1 MKIRQTYITS
11 FVTLVLAFLW
21 MLSGTLAD
29 EEFEVK
35 AKTQLETISSVTV
48 LNSSALEKAKKIK
61 VSGTTEA
68 DKLIKIRAEASGT
81 VVSRPV
87 KQGQF
92 VKKDQLICQLYNAG
106 RTSYPKVKAPFDGY
120 LETFSVK
127 EGDYLNTGAVCA
139 TIIDPDPMRLIGEI
153 SEKEINF
160 VKVGAKAVAELI
172 SGKKVEG
179 VVSFVS
185 TSANK
190 GTRTFRVEIDVENS
204 DRSIRDGVSAQIAIE
219 GDTILAHKISPSI
232 LMLGEAGELGIRTV
246 NEDDQVEFKKI
257 EILEDSMEG
266 IWITGLPKNTR
277 IITVGQEY
285 VFQGQTVNVK
295 EISESPEA

>member
-11 FVTLVLAFLW
+11 FITLVIAILW
-21 MLSGTLAD
+21 MLSGMLAD
-29 EEFEVK
+29 DEFEVK
-35 AKTQLETISSVTV
+35 TKTQLETISSVTV
-48 LNSSALEKAKKIK
+48 LNSTAAEKAKKIK

-87 KQGQF
+87 QQGQF
-92 VKKDQLICQLYNAG
+92 VKKDQLICQLYNAS
-106 RTSYPKVKAPFDGY
+106 RSSYPKVKAPFDGY

-139 TIIDPDPMRLIGEI
+139 TIIDPDPMRLIGEV

-160 VKVGAKAVAELI
+160 VKVGAKAEAELI

-190 GTRTFRVEIDVENS
+190 GTRTFRVEIDVKNS
-204 DRSIRDGVSAQIAIE
+204 DRSIRDGVSAQIAIK

-257 EILEDSMEG
+257 YILEDSMEG

-277 IITVGQEY
+277 IITIGQEY

-295 EISESPEA
+295 EISASPEA

>member
-11 FVTLVLAFLW
+11 FITLVIAVLW
-21 MLSGTLAD
+21 MLSGMLAD
-29 EEFEVK
+29 DEFEVK
-35 AKTQLETISSVTV
+35 TKTQLETISSVTV
-48 LNSSALEKAKKIK
+48 LNSTASEKAKKIK

-87 KQGQF
+87 QQGQF
-92 VKKDQLICQLYNAG
+92 VKKDQLICQLYNAS
-106 RTSYPKVKAPFDGY
+106 RSSYPKVKAPFDGY

-139 TIIDPDPMRLIGEI
+139 TIIDPDPMRLIGEV

-160 VKVGAKAVAELI
+160 VKVGAKAEAELI

-190 GTRTFRVEIDVENS
+190 GTRTFRVEIDVKNS

-257 EILEDSMEG
+257 DILEDSMEG

-277 IITVGQEY
+277 IITIGQEY

-295 EISESPEA
+295 EISASPEA

>member
-11 FVTLVLAFLW
+11 FLTLILAIGW
-21 MLSGTLAD
+21 MLSGILSD
-29 EEFEVK
+29 KGFE
-35 AKTQLETISSVTV
+35 AKTKVALETISSVTV
-48 LNSSALEKAKKIK
+48 LNSNALEKAKKIK

-68 DKLIKIRAEASGT
+68 NRLIKIRAEASGT

-106 RTSYPKVKAPFDGY
+106 RTSYPKVNAPFDGY

-139 TIIDPDPMRLIGEI
+139 TIIDPDPMRLIGEV

-160 VKVGAKAVAELI
+160 VKVGAKAGAELI
-172 SGKKVEG
+172 SGRKVKG

-185 TSANK
+185 TSANR
-190 GTRTFRVEIDVENS
+190 GTRTFRVEIDVKNS
-204 DRSIRDGVSAQIAIE
+204 DRSIRDGVSAQIEIE

-246 NEDDQVEFKKI
+246 NEDNQVEFKKI
-257 EILEDSMEG
+257 EILEDSMDG
-266 IWITGLPKNTR
+266 IWISGLPRNIR
-277 IITVGQEY
+277 IITIGQEY
-285 VFQGQTVNVK
+285 VFQGQIVNVK

>member
-11 FVTLVLAFLW
+11 FLTLVLAFLW
-21 MLSGTLAD
+21 MLSGMLSD
-29 EEFEVK
+29 DEFEVK

-139 TIIDPDPMRLIGEI
+139 TIIDPDPMRLIGEV

-190 GTRTFRVEIDVENS
+190 GTRTFRVEIDVKNS

-257 EILEDSMEG
+257 DILEDSMEG

-295 EISESPEA
+295 EISASPEA

>member
-11 FVTLVLAFLW
+11 FITLVIAILW
-21 MLSGTLAD
+21 MLSGMLAD
-29 EEFEVK
+29 DEFEVK
-35 AKTQLETISSVTV
+35 TKTQLETISSVTV
-48 LNSSALEKAKKIK
+48 LNSTGSEKAKKIK

-92 VKKDQLICQLYNAG
+92 VKKDQLICQLYNAS
-106 RTSYPKVKAPFDGY
+106 RTSYPKVNAPFDGY

-139 TIIDPDPMRLIGEI
+139 TIIDPDPMRLIGEV

-190 GTRTFRVEIDVENS
+190 GTRTFRVEIDVKNS
-204 DRSIRDGVSAQIAIE
+204 DRSIRDGVSAQIEIE

-277 IITVGQEY
+277 IITIGQEY

-295 EISESPEA
+295 EISKSPEA

>member
-21 MLSGTLAD
+21 MLSGMLTD
-29 EEFEVK
+29 DEFEVK
-35 AKTQLETISSVTV
+35 TKTQLETISSVTV
-48 LNSSALEKAKKIK
+48 LNSTAAEKAKKIK

-87 KQGQF
+87 QQGQF

-106 RTSYPKVKAPFDGY
+106 RTSYPKVNAPFDGY

-139 TIIDPDPMRLIGEI
+139 TIIDPDPMRLIGEV

-179 VVSFVS
+179 MVSFVS

-190 GTRTFRVEIDVENS
+190 GTRTFRVEIDVKNS
-204 DRSIRDGVSAQIAIE
+204 DRSIRDGVSAQIAIK

-257 EILEDSMEG
+257 DILEDSIEG

-295 EISESPEA
+295 EISASPEA

>member
-1 MKIRQTYITS
+1 MQIRQTYITS
-11 FVTLVLAFLW
+11 FITLVIAILW
-21 MLSGTLAD
+21 MLSGMLAD

-139 TIIDPDPMRLIGEI
+139 TIIDPDPMRLIGEV

-172 SGKKVEG
+172 SGKEVEG

-190 GTRTFRVEIDVENS
+190 GTRTFRVEIDVKNS
-204 DRSIRDGVSAQIAIE
+204 DRSIRDGVSAQISIE

-277 IITVGQEY
+277 IITIGQEY

>member
-11 FVTLVLAFLW
+11 FITLVIAILW
-21 MLSGTLAD
+21 MLSGMLAD
-29 EEFEVK
+29 DEFEVK
-35 AKTQLETISSVTV
+35 TKTQLETISSVTV
-48 LNSSALEKAKKIK
+48 LNSTALEKAKKIK

-139 TIIDPDPMRLIGEI
+139 TIIDPDPMRLIGEV

-190 GTRTFRVEIDVENS
+190 GTRTFRVEIDVKNS

-257 EILEDSMEG
+257 DILEDSMEG

-277 IITVGQEY
+277 IITIGQEY

>member
-11 FVTLVLAFLW
+11 FLTLVLAISW
-21 MLSGTLAD
+21 MLSGILSD
-29 EEFEVK
+29 KGFEIKTK
-35 AKTQLETISSVTV
+35 AKLETISSVTV
-48 LNSSALEKAKKIK
+48 LNSNALERAKKIK
-61 VSGTTEA
+61 VSGVTEA

-106 RTSYPKVKAPFDGY
+106 RTSYPKVNAPFDGY

-139 TIIDPDPMRLIGEI
+139 TIIDPDPMRLIGEV

-160 VKVGAKAVAELI
+160 VKVGSKANAKLI
-172 SGKKVEG
+172 SGKKVQG
-179 VVSFVS
+179 IVSFVS
-185 TSANK
+185 TSANR
-190 GTRTFRVEIDVENS
+190 GTRTFRVEIDVKNS
-204 DRSIRDGVSAQIAIE
+204 DRSIRDGVSAQIEIE
-219 GDTILAHKISPSI
+219 GNIILAHKISPSI
-232 LMLGEAGELGIRTV
+232 LMLGEDGELGIRTV
-246 NEDDQVEFKKI
+246 NKDNQVEFNQI
-257 EILEDSMEG
+257 EILEDSIEG
-266 IWITGLPKNTR
+266 IWIAGLPQNTR

-295 EISESPEA
+295 EISLSPEA

>member
-87 KQGQF
+87 QQGQF
-92 VKKDQLICQLYNAG
+92 VKKDQLISQLYNAG

-139 TIIDPDPMRLIGEI
+139 TIIDPDPMRLIGEV

-190 GTRTFRVEIDVENS
+190 GTRTFRVEIDVKNS

-295 EISESPEA
+295 EISASPEA

>member
-11 FVTLVLAFLW
+11 FLTLILAIGW
-21 MLSGTLAD
+21 MLSGILSD
-29 EEFEVK
+29 QGFE
-35 AKTQLETISSVTV
+35 AKTKTTLETISSVTV
-48 LNSSALEKAKKIK
+48 LNSNALEKAKKIK

-68 DKLIKIRAEASGT
+68 DKLIKIRAETSGT

-106 RTSYPKVKAPFDGY
+106 RSSYPKVNAPFDGY

-139 TIIDPDPMRLIGEI
+139 TIIDPDPMRLIGEV

-160 VKVGAKAVAELI
+160 VKVGANASAELI
-172 SGKKVEG
+172 SGRKVEG

-185 TSANK
+185 TSANR
-190 GTRTFRVEIDVENS
+190 GTRTFRVEIDVKNS
-204 DRSIRDGVSAQIAIE
+204 DRSIRDGVSAQIEIA

-246 NEDDQVEFKKI
+246 NEDNQVEFKQI

-266 IWITGLPKNTR
+266 IWISGLPRNIR
-277 IITVGQEY
+277 IITIGQEY
-285 VFQGQTVNVK
+285 VFQGQIVNVK

>member
-11 FVTLVLAFLW
+11 FLTLILAIGW
-21 MLSGTLAD
+21 MLSGILSD
-29 EEFEVK
+29 KGFE
-35 AKTQLETISSVTV
+35 AKTKVTLETISSVTV
-48 LNSSALEKAKKIK
+48 LNSNALEKAKKIK
-61 VSGTTEA
+61 VSGTTESNR
-68 DKLIKIRAEASGT
+68 LIKIRAEASGT

-106 RTSYPKVKAPFDGY
+106 RTSYPKVNAPFDGY

-139 TIIDPDPMRLIGEI
+139 TIIDPDPMRLIGEV

-160 VKVGAKAVAELI
+160 VKVGAKAGAELI
-172 SGKKVEG
+172 SGRKVEG

-185 TSANK
+185 TSANR
-190 GTRTFRVEIDVENS
+190 GTRTFRVEIDVKNS
-204 DRSIRDGVSAQIAIE
+204 DRSIRDGVSAQIEIE

-246 NEDDQVEFKKI
+246 NEDNQVEFKKI
-257 EILEDSMEG
+257 EILEDSMDG
-266 IWITGLPKNTR
+266 IWISGLPKNIR
-277 IITVGQEY
+277 IITIGQEY
-285 VFQGQTVNVK
+285 VFQGQIVNVK

>member
-11 FVTLVLAFLW
+11 FITLVIAILW
-21 MLSGTLAD
+21 MLSGMLAD
-29 EEFEVK
+29 DEFEVK
-35 AKTQLETISSVTV
+35 TKTQLETISSVTV
-48 LNSSALEKAKKIK
+48 LNSTAAEKAKKIK

-87 KQGQF
+87 QQGQF
-92 VKKDQLICQLYNAG
+92 VKKDQLICQLYNAS
-106 RTSYPKVKAPFDGY
+106 RSSYPKVKAPFDGY

-139 TIIDPDPMRLIGEI
+139 TIIDPDPMRLIGEV

-172 SGKKVEG
+172 SGKEVEG

-190 GTRTFRVEIDVENS
+190 GTRTFRVEIDVKNS
-204 DRSIRDGVSAQIAIE
+204 DRSIRDGVSAQIAIK

-257 EILEDSMEG
+257 DILEDSMEG

-295 EISESPEA
+295 EISASPEA

>member
-11 FVTLVLAFLW
+11 FITLVIAFLW
-21 MLSGTLAD
+21 MLSGMLTD

-48 LNSSALEKAKKIK
+48 LNSSALEKTKQIK

-160 VKVGAKAVAELI
+160 VKVGAKAAAELI

-190 GTRTFRVEIDVENS
+190 GTRTFRVEIDVKNS

-295 EISESPEA
+295 EISASPEA

>member
-21 MLSGTLAD
+21 MLSGMLAD

-35 AKTQLETISSVTV
+35 TKTQLETISSVTV

-139 TIIDPDPMRLIGEI
+139 TIIDPDPMRLIGEV

-172 SGKKVEG
+172 SGKEVEG

-232 LMLGEAGELGIRTV
+232 LMLGESGEIGIRTV

-277 IITVGQEY
+277 IITIGQEY

-295 EISESPEA
+295 EISASPEA

>member
-21 MLSGTLAD
+21 MLSGMLAD

-139 TIIDPDPMRLIGEI
+139 TIIDPDPMRLIGEV

-190 GTRTFRVEIDVENS
+190 GTRTFRVEIDVKNS

>member
-11 FVTLVLAFLW
+11 FITLVIAILW
-21 MLSGTLAD
+21 MLSGMLAD
-29 EEFEVK
+29 DEFEVK
-35 AKTQLETISSVTV
+35 TKTQLETISSVTV
-48 LNSSALEKAKKIK
+48 LNSTAAEKAKKIK

-92 VKKDQLICQLYNAG
+92 VKKDQLICQLYNAS
-106 RTSYPKVKAPFDGY
+106 RSSYPKVKAPFDGY

-139 TIIDPDPMRLIGEI
+139 TIIDPDPMRLIGEV

-160 VKVGAKAVAELI
+160 VKVGAKAEAELI

-190 GTRTFRVEIDVENS
+190 GTRTFRVEIDVKNP
-204 DRSIRDGVSAQIAIE
+204 DRSIRDGVSAQIAIK

-257 EILEDSMEG
+257 DILEDSMEG

-295 EISESPEA
+295 EISASPEA

>member
-11 FVTLVLAFLW
+11 FITLVIAILW
-21 MLSGTLAD
+21 MLSGMLAD
-29 EEFEVK
+29 DEFEVK
-35 AKTQLETISSVTV
+35 TKTQLETISSVTV
-48 LNSSALEKAKKIK
+48 LNSSASEKAKKIK

-92 VKKDQLICQLYNAG
+92 VKKDQLICQLYNAS
-106 RTSYPKVKAPFDGY
+106 RTSYPKVNAPFDGY

-139 TIIDPDPMRLIGEI
+139 TIIDPDPMRLIGEV

-190 GTRTFRVEIDVENS
+190 GTRTFRVEIDVKNS
-204 DRSIRDGVSAQIAIE
+204 DRSIRDGVSAQIEIE

-232 LMLGEAGELGIRTV
+232 LLLGEAGDLGIRTV

-257 EILEDSMEG
+257 DILEDSMEG

-277 IITVGQEY
+277 IITIGQEY

-295 EISESPEA
+295 EISASPEA

>member
-11 FVTLVLAFLW
+11 FITLVIAIFW
-21 MLSGTLAD
+21 MLSGMLAD
-29 EEFEVK
+29 DEFEVK
-35 AKTQLETISSVTV
+35 TKTQLETISSVTV
-48 LNSSALEKAKKIK
+48 LNSTASEKAKKIK

-87 KQGQF
+87 QQGQF
-92 VKKDQLICQLYNAG
+92 VKKDQLICQLYNAS
-106 RTSYPKVKAPFDGY
+106 RSSYPKVKAPFDGY

-139 TIIDPDPMRLIGEI
+139 TIIDPDPMRLIGEV

-160 VKVGAKAVAELI
+160 VKVGAKAEAELI

-190 GTRTFRVEIDVENS
+190 GTRTFRVEIDVKNS
-204 DRSIRDGVSAQIAIE
+204 DRSIRDGVSAQIAIK

-257 EILEDSMEG
+257 DILEDSMEG

-295 EISESPEA
+295 EISASPEA

>member
-11 FVTLVLAFLW
+11 FITLVIAILW
-21 MLSGTLAD
+21 MLSGMLAD
-29 EEFEVK
+29 DEFEVK
-35 AKTQLETISSVTV
+35 TKTQLETISSVTV
-48 LNSSALEKAKKIK
+48 LNSTAAEKAKKIK

-106 RTSYPKVKAPFDGY
+106 RSSYPKVKAPFDGY

-139 TIIDPDPMRLIGEI
+139 TIIDPDPMRLIGEV

-160 VKVGAKAVAELI
+160 VKVGAKAEAELI

-190 GTRTFRVEIDVENS
+190 GTRTFRVEIDVKNS
-204 DRSIRDGVSAQIAIE
+204 DRSIRDGVSAQIAIK

-257 EILEDSMEG
+257 DILEDSMEG

-295 EISESPEA
+295 EISASPEA

>member
-11 FVTLVLAFLW
+11 FLTLILAFLW
-21 MLSGTLAD
+21 MLSGMLSD

-48 LNSSALEKAKKIK
+48 LNSNALEKAKQIK

-190 GTRTFRVEIDVENS
+190 GTRTFRVEIDVKNS

-277 IITVGQEY
+277 IITIGQEY

>member
-11 FVTLVLAFLW
+11 FVTLILAFLW
-21 MLSGTLAD
+21 MLSGMLSD

-48 LNSSALEKAKKIK
+48 LNSNALEKAKQIK

-139 TIIDPDPMRLIGEI
+139 TIIDPDPMRLIGEV

>member
-11 FVTLVLAFLW
+11 FITLVIAILW
-21 MLSGTLAD
+21 MLSGMLAD

-139 TIIDPDPMRLIGEI
+139 TIIDPDPMRLIGEV

-172 SGKKVEG
+172 SGKEVEG

-190 GTRTFRVEIDVENS
+190 GTRTFRVEIDVKNS
-204 DRSIRDGVSAQIAIE
+204 DRSIRDGVSAQISIE

-232 LMLGEAGELGIRTV
+232 LMLGDAGELGIRTV
-246 NEDDQVEFKKI
+246 NEDDQVEFKEI
-257 EILEDSMEG
+257 EILEDSIEG
-266 IWITGLPKNTR
+266 IWITGLPKKTR
-277 IITVGQEY
+277 IITIGQEY

>member
-11 FVTLVLAFLW
+11 FITLVIAILW
-21 MLSGTLAD
+21 MLSGMLAD
-29 EEFEVK
+29 DEFEVK
-35 AKTQLETISSVTV
+35 TKTQLETISSVTV
-48 LNSSALEKAKKIK
+48 LNSTAAEKAKKIR

-106 RTSYPKVKAPFDGY
+106 RTSYPKVNAPFDGY

-139 TIIDPDPMRLIGEI
+139 TIIDPDPMRLIGEV

-190 GTRTFRVEIDVENS
+190 GTRTFRVEIDVKNS

-257 EILEDSMEG
+257 DILEDSMEG

-277 IITVGQEY
+277 IITIGQEY

-295 EISESPEA
+295 EISASPEA

>member
-11 FVTLVLAFLW
+11 FITLVIAILW
-21 MLSGTLAD
+21 MLSGILAD
-29 EEFEVK
+29 NEFEVK
-35 AKTQLETISSVTV
+35 STTQLETISSVTV
-48 LNSSALEKAKKIK
+48 LNSKALEKAKKIK

-139 TIIDPDPMRLIGEI
+139 TIIDPDPMRLIGEV

-160 VKVGAKAVAELI
+160 VKVGAKAEAELI

-179 VVSFVS
+179 MVSFVS

-190 GTRTFRVEIDVENS
+190 GTRTFRVEIDVKNS

-232 LMLGEAGELGIRTV
+232 LMLGDSGELGIRTV
-246 NEDDQVEFKKI
+246 NEDNQVEFKEI
-257 EILEDSMEG
+257 EILEDSIEG
-266 IWITGLPKNTR
+266 IWVTGLPKKTR
-277 IITVGQEY
+277 IITIGQEY

>member
-11 FVTLVLAFLW
+11 FITLVIAILW
-21 MLSGTLAD
+21 MLSGMLAD
-29 EEFEVK
+29 DEFEVK
-35 AKTQLETISSVTV
+35 TKTQLETISSVTV
-48 LNSSALEKAKKIK
+48 LNSTAAEKAKKIK

-139 TIIDPDPMRLIGEI
+139 TIIDPDPMRLIGEV

-160 VKVGAKAVAELI
+160 VKVGAKAEAELI

-190 GTRTFRVEIDVENS
+190 GTRTFRVEIDVKNS
-204 DRSIRDGVSAQIAIE
+204 DRSIRDGVSAQIAIK

-257 EILEDSMEG
+257 DILEDSMEG

-295 EISESPEA
+295 EISASPEA

>member
-1 MKIRQTYITS
+1 MKIRQTYLTA
-11 FVTLVLAFLW
+11 FLTLVLTLAW
-21 MLSGTLAD
+21 MLSGILSD
-29 EEFEVK
+29 KGFEVK
-35 AKTQLETISSVTV
+35 TKVGLETISSVTV
-48 LNSSALEKAKKIK
+48 LNSYALERVKKIT
-61 VSGTTEA
+61 VSGITEA

-81 VVSRPV
+81 VISRPA

-106 RTSYPKVKAPFDGY
+106 RSSYPKVNAPFDGY

-127 EGDYLNTGAVCA
+127 EGDYLNTGAICA
-139 TIIDPDPMRLIGEI
+139 TIIDPDPMRLIGEV

-160 VKVGAKAVAELI
+160 VKVGSKANAELI
-172 SGKKVEG
+172 SGRKVEG
-179 VVSFVS
+179 IVSFVS

-190 GTRTFRVEIDVENS
+190 GTRTFRVEIDVKNS
-204 DRSIRDGVSAQIAIE
+204 DRSIRDGVSAQIEIE

-246 NEDDQVEFKKI
+246 NKDNKVEFNQI
-257 EILEDSMEG
+257 EILEDSIDG
-266 IWITGLPKNTR
+266 IWIAGLPKNTR

-295 EISESPEA
+295 EISQSPEA

>member
-11 FVTLVLAFLW
+11 FITLVIAILW
-21 MLSGTLAD
+21 MLSGILAD
-29 EEFEVK
+29 DEFEVK
-35 AKTQLETISSVTV
+35 TKTQLETISSVTV
-48 LNSSALEKAKKIK
+48 LNSSASEKAKKIK

-106 RTSYPKVKAPFDGY
+106 RTSYPKVNAPFDGY

-139 TIIDPDPMRLIGEI
+139 TIIDPDPMRLIGEV

-190 GTRTFRVEIDVENS
+190 GTRTFRVEIDVKNS
-204 DRSIRDGVSAQIAIE
+204 DRSIRDGVSAQIEIE

-277 IITVGQEY
+277 IITIGQEY

-295 EISESPEA
+295 EISKSPEA

>member
-11 FVTLVLAFLW
+11 FITLVIAILW
-21 MLSGTLAD
+21 MLSGILAD
-29 EEFEVK
+29 NQFEVK
-35 AKTQLETISSVTV
+35 ATTQLETISSVTV
-48 LNSSALEKAKKIK
+48 LNSKALEKAKKIK

-139 TIIDPDPMRLIGEI
+139 TIIDPDPMRLIGEV

-160 VKVGAKAVAELI
+160 VKVGAKAEAELI

-190 GTRTFRVEIDVENS
+190 GTRTFRVEIDVKNS

-232 LMLGEAGELGIRTV
+232 LMLGDAGELGIRTV
-246 NEDDQVEFKKI
+246 NEDDQVEFKEI
-257 EILEDSMEG
+257 EILEDSIEG
-266 IWITGLPKNTR
+266 IWITGLPKKTR
-277 IITVGQEY
+277 IITIGQEY

>member
-11 FVTLVLAFLW
+11 FITLVIAILW
-21 MLSGTLAD
+21 MLSGMLAD
-29 EEFEVK
+29 DEFEVK
-35 AKTQLETISSVTV
+35 TKTQLETISSVTV
-48 LNSSALEKAKKIK
+48 LNSTAAEKAKKIK

-87 KQGQF
+87 QQGQF

-106 RTSYPKVKAPFDGY
+106 RSSYPKVKAPFDGY

-139 TIIDPDPMRLIGEI
+139 TIIDPDPMRLIGEV

-160 VKVGAKAVAELI
+160 VKVGAKAEAELI

-190 GTRTFRVEIDVENS
+190 GTRTFRVEIDVKNS

-246 NEDDQVEFKKI
+246 NEVDQVEFKKI

>member
-11 FVTLVLAFLW
+11 FITLVIAILW
-21 MLSGTLAD
+21 MLSGMLAD
-29 EEFEVK
+29 DEFEVK
-35 AKTQLETISSVTV
+35 TKTQLETISSVTV
-48 LNSSALEKAKKIK
+48 LNSTAAEKAKKIK

-87 KQGQF
+87 QQGQF
-92 VKKDQLICQLYNAG
+92 VKKDQLICQLYNAS
-106 RTSYPKVKAPFDGY
+106 RSSYPKVKAPFDGY

-139 TIIDPDPMRLIGEI
+139 TIIDPDPMRLIGEV

-190 GTRTFRVEIDVENS
+190 GTRTFRVEIDVKNS

-246 NEDDQVEFKKI
+246 NEDNQVEFKKI

-277 IITVGQEY
+277 IITIGQEY

>member
-11 FVTLVLAFLW
+11 FITLVIAILW
-21 MLSGTLAD
+21 MLSGMLAD

-35 AKTQLETISSVTV
+35 TKTQLETISSVTV
-48 LNSSALEKAKKIK
+48 LNSNALEKAKKIK

-190 GTRTFRVEIDVENS
+190 GTRTFRVEIDVKNS

>member
-1 MKIRQTYITS
+1 
-11 FVTLVLAFLW
+11 
-21 MLSGTLAD
+21 MLSGILSD
-29 EEFEVK
+29 
-35 AKTQLETISSVTV
+35 KTYQAVDKTKLETISSVTV
-48 LNSSALEKAKKIK
+48 LNSNALERAKKIK

-92 VKKDQLICQLYNAG
+92 VKKDQLICQLYNAS

-139 TIIDPDPMRLIGEI
+139 TIIDPDPMRLIGEV
-153 SEKEINF
+153 SEKEINL
-160 VKVGAKAVAELI
+160 VKVGAKAGAELI

-179 VVSFVS
+179 IVSFVS

-190 GTRTFRVEIDVENS
+190 GTRTFRVEIDVNNS
-204 DRSIRDGVSAQIAIE
+204 DRSIRDGVSAQIEIE

-246 NEDDQVEFKKI
+246 NKDNQVEFKKI
-257 EILEDSMEG
+257 EILEDSMDG
-266 IWITGLPKNTR
+266 IWVAGLPKNTR
-277 IITVGQEY
+277 IITIGQEY

-295 EISESPEA
+295 EISDTPEA